1 MQMTSIPS
9 IGLCLDC
16 THVKVIPTYEA
27 KKEDSPFYQC
37 LLHKEVPS
45 LSKYPYL
52 PVEAC
57 GHYDDMKIDLI
68 V

>member
-1 MQMTSIPS
+1 MSSIPS

-27 KKEDSPFYQC
+27 KKEDPSFYQC
-37 LLHKEVPS
+37 LLHRGVPY

-52 PVEAC
+52 PMEKC
-57 GHYDDMKIDLI
+57 GHHDEMKIDLI

>member
-1 MQMTSIPS
+1 MSSISS

-27 KKEDSPFYQC
+27 RKEDPPFYQC
-37 LLHKEVPS
+37 LLHREVPY

-52 PVEAC
+52 PMEKC
-57 GHYDDMKIDLI
+57 GHHDEMKIDLI